1 MISPAFHPLPAL
13 VGGLMIGV
21 SAASLLWLNGRI
33 AGISGIVQGSL
44 APRSG
49 DIGWRLVFIAGL
61 AIGGALGAILAPQSA
76 IGQAIASP
84 PMLALAGV
92 LVGVGTA
99 HAWDPSLA
107 FTMAGALAVTFVSF
121 PLIRRKG
128 RALLDALHLPTRRDI
143 DPPLLFG
150 SALFGIGWGLG
161 GYCPGPAIA
170 SLPINPREAGVFVVA
185 MVVGMLAKRAL
196 AARAPAPT

>member
-1 MISPAFHPLPAL
+1 MLR
-13 VGGLMIGV
+13 VV
-21 SAASLLWLNGRI
+21 ASLLC
-33 AGISGIVQGSL
+33 GIVFGL
-44 APRSG
+44 
-49 DIGWRLVFIAGL
+49 GL
-61 AIGGALGAILAPQSA
+61 AIAGMTDPRKIGGFLDV
-76 IGQAIASP
+76 
-84 PMLALAGV
+84 AGV
-92 LVGVGTA
+92 
-99 HAWDPSLA
+99 WDPSLA

-185 MVVGMLAKRAL
+185 MVVGKLAKRAL